1 MHPLWFAIVIIFYFL
16 SSYWLWKLIN
26 IFQYYDYGTITHLSA
41 SWLVN
46 RKITEFYITKTT
58 I

>member
-1 MHPLWFAIVIIFYFL
+1 MYEQFKFDVEVRGTRGNSDHGEVIKMVESIV
-16 SSYWLWKLIN
+16 
-26 IFQYYDYGTITHLSA
+26 